1 MAIGE
6 VAVVACSEDATGI
19 QSTAVEQ
26 IPVGEVEDV
35 EDVETQGVGE
45 LVESVA
51 VVEIAVVLVT
61 CVRSVISDHFA
72 DRSFC

>member
-35 EDVETQGVGE
+35 ETQGVGE

-51 VVEIAVVLVT
+51 VVEIAVVLVI